1 MSTSSNSDDNI
12 DINSGSTQEN
22 YEASPLS
29 NIIYFTILTIIYCVV
44 TIIYL
49 YTGNNIQSLK
59 ENSNNK
65 IFLLIYIAFLL
76 AGNYYL
82 NLKTAK
88 AICPNT
94 DLYLLYSQIL
104 LITIAPWLIIFV
116 ILYFLLELFNGWIK
130 PFSNTIGYMVV
141 SFLGSR
147 KIIQKLLNKKNG
159 INGEKQTRD
168 LKNVFK
174 YIENHNEKFINE
186 FTNDIVD
193 YGDFIRQLKK
203 DDIFISDDIENNL
216 DIIELYKLI
225 SIKNIVGRIV
235 WYILA
240 GLLICSITFNYIIN
254 IKCSTSID
262 HNKRKIDNIYNK

>member
-29 NIIYFTILTIIYCVV
+29 NIVYFTILTIIYCVV

-104 LITIAPWLIIFV
+104 LS
-116 ILYFLLELFNGWIK
+116 E
-130 PFSNTIGYMVV
+130 
-141 SFLGSR
+141 
-147 KIIQKLLNKKNG
+147 
-159 INGEKQTRD
+159 
-168 LKNVFK
+168 
-174 YIENHNEKFINE
+174 
-186 FTNDIVD
+186 
-193 YGDFIRQLKK
+193 
-203 DDIFISDDIENNL
+203 
-216 DIIELYKLI
+216 
-225 SIKNIVGRIV
+225 SI
-235 WYILA
+235 Y
-240 GLLICSITFNYIIN
+240 
-254 IKCSTSID
+254 
-262 HNKRKIDNIYNK
+262 